1 MEQIEYDF
9 WAASLQDGYIGKL
22 VEIVES
28 AGGSQMLYEMSAEDM
43 LNKLHLSGRMI
54 KHIINR
60 RNTFKTVDEFN
71 RLSKENIRFIRYTD
85 EDYPSRLSNIS
96 GKPYAIFVKGSMPIS
111 DNPSVAI
118 VGARDCSEYGRLMA
132 EYFGDRLAKCG
143 IQIIS
148 GMAYGIDGIAQ
159 MSAIDTGGKSYAV
172 LGNGVD
178 IVYPKANRR
187 LYERLVYEN
196 CGGVISEYV
205 PGTLASSRNFPP
217 RNRIISGL
225 SDLLLVVEAKA
236 KSGTLITAD
245 LAMEQGRDV
254 CIVPGRITDPLSVGC
269 INLMKFGAA
278 PVTSADD
285 ILERISSSTTG
296 EKYDL
301 SRKINLNVNGNTDM
315 AGSKTV
321 GENRN
326 SNLTDSEK
334 MIMDNLDYY
343 PRSIDDIS
351 KRTGFDL
358 SKVLSLTTCLE
369 MKGII
374 KCIGQG
380 SFVKKS

>member
-1 MEQIEYDF
+1 MEQNEYDF
-9 WAASLQDGYIGKL
+9 WAASLQDGYVGKL

-28 AGGSQMLYEMSAEDM
+28 AGGSKELYEMQPEDM
-43 LNKLHLSGRMI
+43 RDKLHLTGRMI

-60 RNTFKTVDEFN
+60 RNTFDIASHYDSLV
-71 RLSKENIRFIRYTD
+71 RENIKFIKYTD
-85 EDYPSRLSNIS
+85 DDYPHRLKNIA
-96 GKPYAIFVKGSMPIS
+96 GKPYAVFIKGNLPLE
-111 DNPSVAI
+111 NKPAVAI

-132 EYFGDRLAKCG
+132 EYFGDRLARNG
-143 IQIIS
+143 VQIIS

-159 MSAIDTGGKSYAV
+159 MAAIDTGGKSYAV

-187 LYERLVYEN
+187 LYERLAYEN

-205 PGTLASSRNFPP
+205 PGTVACSRNFPP

-225 SDLLLVVEAKA
+225 SDLVLVIEAKA

-245 LAMEQGRDV
+245 MAMEQGRDV

-269 INLMKFGAA
+269 INLMKFGAY
-278 PVTSADD
+278 PVTSVEDLFEHIQMEVDIKLTKDNFSHVGFSENAYDNTTELTADESL
-285 ILERISSSTTG
+285 II
-296 EKYDL
+296 
-301 SRKINLNVNGNTDM
+301 
-315 AGSKTV
+315 
-321 GENRN
+321 
-326 SNLTDSEK
+326 
-334 MIMDNLDYY
+334 DNLDFY
-343 PRSIDDIS
+343 PRSMDEIT

-358 SKVLSLTTCLE
+358 SKVLSLTTRLE
-369 MKGII
+369 LKGII